1 MRFNLKILG
10 LCLAASASLCSCS
23 EPPELAAKAAK
34 RPDVAPYMGAD
45 NGFMTKGWTPGNV
58 ASWTE
63 SVDKRNQ
70 NQSEYSRFKSS
81 VKQQ

>member
-1 MRFNLKILG
+1 MKFNLKTLG
-10 LCLAASASLCSCS
+10 LCLALASLLTACS

-45 NGFMTKGWTPGNV
+45 NGFMTKNWKPGND

-63 SVDKRNQ
+63 SIEKRTQKQ
-70 NQSEYSRFKSS
+70 NEYSR
-81 VKQQ
+81 VK